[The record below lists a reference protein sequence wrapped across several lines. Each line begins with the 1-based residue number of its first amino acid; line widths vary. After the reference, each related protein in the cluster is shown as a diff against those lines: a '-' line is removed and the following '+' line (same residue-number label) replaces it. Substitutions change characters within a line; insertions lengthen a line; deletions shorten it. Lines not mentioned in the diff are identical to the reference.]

1 MPGPLNKYSGKITQ
15 PETQGSSQ
23 AMLYATGMTEADM
36 NKPQVGIASMWFDG
50 NPCNMHLLDLAA
62 EVKKGVEEAGLVGMR
77 FNTIGVSDGI
87 SMGTDGM
94 SYSLQSRDII
104 ADSIETLMCAQWYD
118 ACIVLPGCD
127 KNMPGALMALG
138 RLNRPG
144 FMVYGGTI
152 RAGHTATGDP
162 IDIVSAFTCYGAQLM
177 GKMTDAQRREVVRHA
192 CPGAGACGGMYT
204 ANTMATAIEA
214 MGMALPYSSSLP
226 ATDPEKLA
234 ECRRAG
240 KAILNCME
248 KDIKPRDVMTR
259 EAFENAMT
267 ITMACGGST
276 NAVMH
281 LIAMARS
288 VDVPLTIDDF
298 QRTSDRVPYLADLR
312 PSGKYLQED
321 LHKVGGTPA
330 VMKLLLDEG
339 FLHGDCLTITGKT
352 IAENLASLPALTKGQ
367 TVVHAVSEPIK
378 QTGHIRIMRGNFCP
392 DGAVAKIT
400 GKEGLRFSGVAN
412 CFDSEEDMLHAMQ
425 QKKINK
431 GEVVII
437 RYEGPQGGP
446 GMPEMLSPTGSI
458 VGAGLEKD
466 VALITDGRF
475 SGGSAG
481 FIVGHVT
488 PEAQLGGPIALVKNG
503 DKITIDA
510 EANLITIDLSDDE
523 LSRRKKE
530 WKAPPFKATRGTLYK
545 YIKNVKTASEGCVTD
560 E

>member
-1 MPGPLNKYSGKITQ
+1 VPQLNKYSGQITQ
-15 PETQGSSQ
+15 PATQGSSQ
-23 AMLYATGMTEADM
+23 AMLYATGMSEEDM
-36 NKPQVGIASMWFDG
+36 QKPQVGIASMWFEG

-62 EVKKGVEEAGLVGMR
+62 EVKKGVEAAGLVGMR
-77 FNTIGVSDGI
+77 FNTIGVSDGL

-94 SYSLQSRDII
+94 SFSLQSRDLI
-104 ADSIETLMCAQWYD
+104 ADSIETVMCAQWYD

-152 RAGHTATGDP
+152 RAGRSSTGEK

-177 GKMTDAQRREVVRHA
+177 GQMTDAQRRDVVRRA
-192 CPGAGACGGMYT
+192 CPGPGACGGMYT
-204 ANTMATAIEA
+204 ANTMASAIEA

-226 ATDPEKLA
+226 ATDPGKLA

-240 KAILNCME
+240 AAILHCME

-259 EAFENAMT
+259 EAFENAMALV
-267 ITMACGGST
+267 MAVGGST
-276 NAVMH
+276 NAVLH
-281 LIAMARS
+281 LIAMARA
-288 VDVPLTIDDF
+288 VEVPLAIDDF

-312 PSGKYLQED
+312 PSGKYVQED
-321 LHKVGGTPA
+321 LHEVGGTPG
-330 VMKLLLDEG
+330 VMKLLLKEG
-339 FLHGDCLTITGKT
+339 LLVGDCLTITGKT
-352 IAENLASLPALTKGQ
+352 VAENLAALPELASGQ
-367 TVVHAVSEPIK
+367 EVVHSISNPIK
-378 QTGHIRIMRGNFCP
+378 ATGHIRIMRGNFCP

-400 GKEGLRFSGVAN
+400 GKEGLRFSGTAN
-412 CFDSEEDMLHAMQ
+412 CFDSEESMLAAMQ

-431 GEVVII
+431 GDVVVI

-446 GMPEMLSPTGSI
+446 GMPEMLSPTGVI
-458 VGAGLEKD
+458 VGAGLAAH

-488 PEAQLGGPIALVKNG
+488 PEAQVGGPIALVRNG
-503 DKITIDA
+503 DRITIDA
-510 EANLITIDLSDDE
+510 EANTITVDLSPDE
-523 LSRRKKE
+523 LARRGAD
-530 WKAPPFKATRGTLYK
+530 WTAPPYKSTRGTLYK
-545 YIKNVKTASEGCVTD
+545 YIKNVKSASEGCVTD